1 MRLIFARHG
10 QSEANVLRI
19 MSNRDLPHGLTTLGW
34 EQAAALAQRMV
45 EESPT
50 ALYCS
55 PILRARQTAS
65 VVAERCGLTALPV
78 DALREPDCGEL
89 EGLGDPASW
98 QVHDATVAR
107 WRAGEGDARPPGG
120 DSLNDVRARFL
131 PFLDDLVS
139 LYRATP
145 AAIALVAHGSL
156 LGNLLPDVC
165 ANVPADAAQRYGMP
179 NAGTFVVEVRPRGLV
194 CVEWA
199 GQRLDEGTC
208 GNCSS

>member
-65 VVAERCGLTALPV
+65 VVAGLL
-78 DALREPDCGEL
+78 DRK
-89 EGLGDPASW
+89 GLQRHAGFFGKCA
-98 QVHDATVAR
+98 QV
-107 WRAGEGDARPPGG
+107 E
-120 DSLNDVRARFL
+120 
-131 PFLDDLVS
+131 
-139 LYRATP
+139 
-145 AAIALVAHGSL
+145 I
-156 LGNLLPDVC
+156 LPDQ
-165 ANVPADAAQRYGMP
+165 P
-179 NAGTFVVEVRPRGLV
+179 LV
-194 CVEWA
+194 LA
-199 GQRLDEGTC
+199 RKLIKP
-208 GNCSS
+208 

>member
-19 MSNRDLPHGLTTLGW
+19 MSNRDLPHGLTALGW
-34 EQAAALAQRMV
+34 EQAAALARRMA
-45 EESPT
+45 EEAPT

-55 PILRARQTAS
+55 PLLRARQTAS
-65 VVAERCGLTALPV
+65 LVEAACGLTAVPV

-89 EGLGDPASW
+89 EGLGDSESW
-98 QVHDATVAR
+98 KIHDATVAR
-107 WRAGEGDARPPGG
+107 WQCGEGDARPPGG

-131 PFLDDLVS
+131 PFIDGLVG
-139 LYRATP
+139 LYRATG
-145 AAIALVAHGSL
+145 ATIALVAHGSL

-179 NAGTFVVEVRPRGLV
+179 NAEPIVVEVRPRGLI

-199 GQRLDEGTC
+199 GQRLEVIPKNG
-208 GNCSS
+208 GAR